1 MVKVRKLEARIA
13 YQRGRYVYL
22 LPSKA
27 VPGSIWISPTRIH
40 RSSGMDFDKIIQNY
54 SRYNCSKETGAR
66 VSYYID

>member
-1 MVKVRKLEARIA
+1 MVKVSKADARRA
-13 YQRGRYVYL
+13 FVQGRYVYL

-27 VPGSIWISPTRIH
+27 VPGSVWISPTRIH
-40 RSSGMDFDKIIQNY
+40 RSSGMDFDKITQNY